1 MDVNDLNNLL
11 SGLTI
16 KEEPIQSE
24 TISKNKNSDKNELQR
39 EKTKV
44 NNFMCFRDIDFAKNT
59 FYNESKPSDL
69 NPNYNPK
76 IIDFNEKEEVDSKY
90 SNINNQLNDR
100 NNLFLERKVNIPIFE
115 DLPKSTREI
124 NKKYGK

>member
-1 MDVNDLNNLL
+1 MDVNELNNLL

-16 KEEPIQSE
+16 KEE
-24 TISKNKNSDKNELQR
+24 SKEESKKLNKTEIYK

-44 NNFMCFRDIDFAKNT
+44 NNFMCFRDIDFANNT
-59 FYNESKPSDL
+59 TYNESKPGDL
-69 NPNYNPK
+69 NPNYNPQ
-76 IIDFNEKEEVDSKY
+76 IIDFKENKEVESKY

-100 NNLFLERKVNIPIFE
+100 NNLFLERKVKIPIFE

-124 NKKYGK
+124 NKKYGKYEK